1 MQIKCGMQ
9 KKVLIGLFLFLSLN
23 LFAQA
28 YLKSFTTDEPIHLIA
43 GLEYLKRSA
52 FYINPE
58 HPPLIKL
65 LSATIPYFTQK
76 VVFPKN
82 KLKDYFDLHETILYI
97 ISFIRLNDKHID
109 FFVLKARFF
118 PILLSIFL
126 GYLIYIATKE
136 IFGTQTGI
144 IALLFYCLEPT
155 FLGHGK
161 LIHTDVGC
169 ALFYLW
175 YFYLLYKCYI
185 KPCYKNFF
193 LLSLILGLGLITKF
207 SLLILLPIHGLVML
221 SIIIKRQFRPILPFM
236 FFIPW
241 LVISASYFFHVS
253 INSFFLPPNF
263 LRGINL
269 VIQHNQTGH
278 LNYLLGNYSLKGWTW
293 YFPMAIF
300 LKETIPILCL
310 FIFGI
315 IYIFYNFKKYLFII
329 FPIVYYSF
337 FAFSSHINIG
347 LRHYLP
353 VFPFLII
360 AASGFSNWLM
370 QKNIYGKVIIS
381 ILIMGAAI
389 EAVIIF
395 PHYISYFNPLAGGY
409 ERGWQ
414 KLSDSNSEWGQDIK
428 ALAKY
433 GKKKH
438 IENIEVYAFNC
449 WLLPSYGQNFKLFK
463 PVGAYYKK
471 LWGEKDVNL
480 IEENPFKKQ
489 PQYLAIGSS
498 FFILPPSSLLPDL
511 TPKIERE
518 IKRELSYYRKQTPIA
533 IIEKTIFIFK
543 KY

>member
-221 SIIIKRQFRPILPFM
+221 SIIIKRQFRAILPFM

-263 LRGINL
+263 L
-269 VIQHNQTGH
+269 
-278 LNYLLGNYSLKGWTW
+278 SWTW

-329 FPIVYYSF
+329 FPIVYYS
-337 FAFSSHINIG
+337 
-347 LRHYLP
+347 
-353 VFPFLII
+353 
-360 AASGFSNWLM
+360 FSNWLM

-518 IKRELSYYRKQTPIA
+518 IKREIYI
-533 IIEKTIFIFK
+533 
-543 KY
+543 